1 MKKFTF
7 TPSRI
12 PLENDEQWRQILASA
27 DMLFLGNPYGEIKGA
42 LIEMEPVDFPVQF
55 AEPIPLVSG
64 VVLNGKFNTIW
75 GCFEFVKDRLGLCS
89 SIHVD
94 KVIMFSPE
102 DKQETAFGSRAS
114 LVSDRPEDF
123 GITDC
128 KFENIWLTG
137 YRRGFDFAGTMP
149 LNNEISVKA
158 RAPRGEIVRITFGG
172 TNKVRVGL
180 EGAHYPLTTGSLVEC
195 SAGGNHIDGCL
206 LEGFGDR
213 EGPVGYFI
221 GGHGTTFTR
230 NYAEMHSTGGFTY
243 VFDHSQDLKIDG
255 FNVSPG
261 ARSKVRFQ
269 NRCFATVGCVF
280 LDHDDFSR
288 TMDVDKTSRVFIEEV
303 KSFGRPTLPNL
314 RIGVGRIVTMNTN
327 EIWTPVG
334 GWRRM

>member
-1 MKKFTF
+1 MRKFTF

-12 PLENDEQWRQILASA
+12 PLENDEQWASILGEA

-55 AEPIPLVSG
+55 SEPIPLVSG
-64 VVLNGKFNTIW
+64 VVLNGKFNTIH
-75 GCFEFVKDRLGLCS
+75 GRFEFVKDRMGLCS

-102 DKQETAFGSRAS
+102 DKEEVAFGPRATGK
-114 LVSDRPEDF
+114 PEDF
-123 GITDC
+123 GITDS

-172 TNKVRVGL
+172 TNRIRVSL

-195 SAGGNHIDGCL
+195 STGGNHIDGCL

-230 NYAEMHSTGGFTY
+230 NYAEMRSTGGFTY
-243 VFDHSQDLKIDG
+243 VFDHSQDLRIDG

-261 ARSKVRFQ
+261 GRSRVRFQ
-269 NRCFATVGCVF
+269 NHCFATIGNVF

-288 TMDVDKTSRVFIEEV
+288 TLDVDQTSRVFIEEV
-303 KSFGRPTLPNL
+303 KTFGRTTIPNP
-314 RIGVGRIVTMNTN
+314 RIGVGRIVAMNRN
-327 EIWTPVG
+327 EIWTPAL
-334 GWRRM
+334 GWRKT